1 MIDWEPAE
9 EAKLVRKLDMRVL
22 LPCCIVYFLVRI
34 FQEIIDFYKLQR
46 LYRCGKGGAIANV
59 FFDYSESPLI
69 LCRIQAYLDR
79 ANMGFV
85 AVLQAD
91 TPDSFEE
98 SLHLEGL
105 DFNWAVSV
113 TYFMVTVL
121 LIPSNLLMKKISGK
135 RYFPL
140 IMCGFGT
147 IVCCIAATKNAA
159 GLLAARF
166 FLGIPES
173 GVVSL
178 RRTRLLSTIYVQRIR

>member
-1 MIDWEPAE
+1 
-9 EAKLVRKLDMRVL
+9 MRVL
-22 LPCCIVYFLVRI
+22 LPCCITYFL
-34 FQEIIDFYKLQR
+34 
-46 LYRCGKGGAIANV
+46 
-59 FFDYSESPLI
+59 
-69 LCRIQAYLDR
+69 AYLDR

-147 IVCCIAATKNAA
+147 IVCCISATQSAA

-173 GVVSL
+173 GVV
-178 RRTRLLSTIYVQRIR
+178 RTHRNTLALTKFN

>member
-1 MIDWEPAE
+1 
-9 EAKLVRKLDMRVL
+9 MRVL
-22 LPCCIVYFLVRI
+22 LPCCITYFL
-34 FQEIIDFYKLQR
+34 
-46 LYRCGKGGAIANV
+46 
-59 FFDYSESPLI
+59 
-69 LCRIQAYLDR
+69 AYLDR

-85 AVLQAD
+85 AVLRAD

-98 SLHLEGL
+98 NLHLEGL

-135 RYFPL
+135 LYFPL

-147 IVCCIAATKNAA
+147 IVCCISATKNAA

-173 GVVSL
+173 GVVS
-178 RRTRLLSTIYVQRIR
+178 TQSHPATSSMIY